1 MRPDGYDAF
10 FNPPAKS
17 ENVSSLMS
25 TGNVDDVSGSGLSR
39 STPHFTYPVISV
51 VKTSSMS
58 KAMPSLRVGLI
69 MMSIIEKPSM

>member
-1 MRPDGYDAF
+1 MAKMVPTAAALAECPDGYDASK
-10 FNPPAKS
+10 PPAQKS

-51 VKTSSMS
+51 VNLYEQSY
-58 KAMPSLRVGLI
+58 A
-69 MMSIIEKPSM
+69 EFAW